1 MVTFGFDNRNNYDEA
16 KELFEMEI
24 ANCGEEVLRAFF
36 DDDRQIIQVIE
47 GTEWIINIDLF
58 RPTLSYRV
66 GPARDPSAL
75 RFVGMTRDRL
85 GKLLYYLQT
94 L

>member
-1 MVTFGFDNRNNYDEA
+1 MVTFGFYNRNNNDEA

-58 RPTLSYRV
+58 NE
-66 GPARDPSAL
+66 
-75 RFVGMTRDRL
+75 
-85 GKLLYYLQT
+85 
-94 L
+94 

>member
-16 KELFEMEI
+16 KELFEIEI
-24 ANCGEEVLRAFF
+24 ANFGEEVLRAFF

-58 RPTLSYRV
+58 NE
-66 GPARDPSAL
+66 
-75 RFVGMTRDRL
+75 
-85 GKLLYYLQT
+85 
-94 L
+94 

>member
-1 MVTFGFDNRNNYDEA
+1 
-16 KELFEMEI
+16 MEI

-58 RPTLSYRV
+58 NE
-66 GPARDPSAL
+66 
-75 RFVGMTRDRL
+75 
-85 GKLLYYLQT
+85 
-94 L
+94 

>member
-1 MVTFGFDNRNNYDEA
+1 MVTFGFYTRNNYDEA

-24 ANCGEEVLRAFF
+24 ANCCEEVLRAFF

-58 RPTLSYRV
+58 NE
-66 GPARDPSAL
+66 
-75 RFVGMTRDRL
+75 
-85 GKLLYYLQT
+85 
-94 L
+94 